1 MVRVLIVDDSK
12 AMQHIVRRGL
22 DSLGDLDIQTR
33 LASSAAEALDIV
45 RAWEPDLIL
54 SDWHMPEMSG
64 LDLLKA
70 INREMLDIKFGFVTT
85 ETSETR
91 IREARDAGV
100 EFIVN
105 KPFAMDALHK
115 AVAPV
120 LETIRCEGADIRRD
134 SSDDQNDREISDSNH
149 VTGGYDTTQG
159 QHSTSTNDAQSDQL
173 GSGQDVSLPTVQQ
186 LEQTI
191 NRIGSREVF
200 MEPMSAIQFTAASLP
215 GALVLFS
222 DGQSSQVRAVAILDL
237 SAVCILGGSF
247 QNMNEEKIQ
256 QVIAQ
261 GLIKSEVSNS
271 CERMFERLCDE
282 EALNLSASGHRLQV
296 MRFSQIQQIFPKL
309 ETMLSTPAHQ
319 RVDCDLAAIG
329 YGQGSMTLMLS
340 T

>member
-22 DSLGDLDIQTR
+22 DSLGDPDILPR
-33 LASSAAEALDIV
+33 LASSGAEALEIV
-45 RAWEPDLIL
+45 REWEPDLIL
-54 SDWHMPEMSG
+54 SDWHMPEMTG

-100 EFIVN
+100 HFIVN
-105 KPFAMDALHK
+105 KPFAMETLHK
-115 AVAPV
+115 AVTPV
-120 LETIRCEGADIRRD
+120 LEQIRIASGEAPTSANDNNQTFEPPSGA
-134 SSDDQNDREISDSNH
+134 
-149 VTGGYDTTQG
+149 
-159 QHSTSTNDAQSDQL
+159 AQTENNNLAAPESL
-173 GSGQDVSLPTVQQ
+173 SEVSLPSVEQ
-186 LEQTI
+186 LEEAI

-200 MEPMSAIQFTAASLP
+200 MEPMAAIQFNDASLP

-222 DGQSSQVRAVAILDL
+222 DGESSQVRALAILDL
-237 SAVCILGGSF
+237 SAACILGASF
-247 QNMNEEKIQ
+247 LNMNEDKVQ
-256 QVIAQ
+256 QIIAQ
-261 GLIKSEVSNS
+261 GLIKAEISNS
-271 CERMFERLCDE
+271 CERMFERLCGE
-282 EALNLSASGHRLQV
+282 EALNLSASGRKLQV